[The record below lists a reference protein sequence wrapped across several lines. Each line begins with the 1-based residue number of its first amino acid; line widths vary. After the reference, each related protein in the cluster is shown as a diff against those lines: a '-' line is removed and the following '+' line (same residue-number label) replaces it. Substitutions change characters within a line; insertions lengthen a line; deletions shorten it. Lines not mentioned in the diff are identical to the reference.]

1 VYVASLV
8 AGWFLDWE
16 KYRQW
21 QWLVGRALFSGLTVA
36 RHLSICSKNIL
47 GWIDGKLIVHHKV
60 SVTLIHLGGQALAP
74 FLDRCGTPHLLTGL
88 LAYNDLQVTHTGV
101 RGYIAVSLTM
111 THGRVETLLDDLKLR
126 SIGY

>member
-1 VYVASLV
+1 
-8 AGWFLDWE
+8 
-16 KYRQW
+16 
-21 QWLVGRALFSGLTVA
+21 
-36 RHLSICSKNIL
+36 
-47 GWIDGKLIVHHKV
+47 
-60 SVTLIHLGGQALAP
+60 
-74 FLDRCGTPHLLTGL
+74 LTGL